1 MGGTKAWITSEFAQT
16 QMMTFIVLLYYA
28 FFIAVGA
35 GLTLLRDREEKVD
48 VLLHSTPLTPGEY
61 VWGRYLAVAA
71 GFVVLM
77 LWQIATTAFFNHV
90 VPNAEAVEIRGPFQ
104 LMNYLTPVLT
114 MGLPF
119 LIFYAAV
126 SMYVGEKSRS
136 AVLVFVIPVA
146 MLLVCGFF
154 LWTWSPSWL
163 DPRLNKLLQVLEPS
177 GYRWLNETHLKVDR
191 GVAFYNTQRVPY
203 DGLFWLNRLWIL
215 IAGIGAIFLTQRS
228 VARSLSGVVASKS
241 ARKAALAQQGAAAPS
256 WSEAPSAAA
265 LSGLHMKSSTPSY
278 VRGTL
283 AVAGAELH
291 ELLRQAGL
299 YIFIPLILIQALGN
313 ALLAVGAFDTPIL
326 LTPGVS
332 AVGIANQISTL
343 VLLLLLFYTVES
355 LERERSTGLSQI
367 LYATPLRTAAL
378 LSGKALANSVV
389 GAVVLF
395 ASLAAS
401 AIAIA
406 VQRTV
411 PFSLEPYLIIWGL
424 LLIPTFFAWT
434 AFVSAVY
441 AVVGNRYAA
450 YSVSLAVLI
459 FSGFRALTRQMSWA
473 GNWPLWGALR
483 WSDLGFFETDRTA
496 LIWNRVMILGLAVL
510 FTVLAV
516 RFFGRRGVDAVQTR
530 HRLAPRRLL
539 ASTARLF
546 PIRGGAAGGVY
557 RARVSGERGARG
569 GSGEE
574 GQEGLLGQEPQ
585 DVDGRAAS
593 RHRARRRQA
602 QGGSPEA
609 LVGQRRHVHARQSQ
623 RRPARPDSA
632 HRRTSLDESHLDA
645 ERRRVQARGFPAPL
659 RLHPAEAARDGR
671 QRGDRLALG
680 GAVPGRCHQ
689 ERREH
694 RGVRPPV
701 GCRPDRIRA
710 ELRSRARIHG
720 GRGAD
725 QGEPGRAPP
734 LHAGLLEGDDAG
746 RLRGHGVVSR
756 AHRRSRV
763 RRSTRSIRSAS
774 ARATR

>member
-395 ASLAAS
+395 ASLAAC

-424 LLIPTFFAWT
+424 LLIPTFLAWT

-459 FSGFRALTRQMSWA
+459 FTGFRALTRQMSWA

-516 RFFGRRGVDAVQTR
+516 RFFGRRGADAVQTR
-530 HRLAPRRLL
+530 CTGWHRGGFV
-539 ASTARLF
+539 ASTARLL

-609 LVGQRRHVHARQSQ
+609 LVGQRRRVHARQSATT
-623 RRPARPDSA
+623 P
-632 HRRTSLDESHLDA
+632 
-645 ERRRVQARGFPAPL
+645 
-659 RLHPAEAARDGR
+659 
-671 QRGDRLALG
+671 
-680 GAVPGRCHQ
+680 
-689 ERREH
+689 
-694 RGVRPPV
+694 
-701 GCRPDRIRA
+701 
-710 ELRSRARIHG
+710 RSRRFRSPADFTGRISR
-720 GRGAD
+720 GR
-725 QGEPGRAPP
+725 
-734 LHAGLLEGDDAG
+734 
-746 RLRGHGVVSR
+746 
-756 AHRRSRV
+756 
-763 RRSTRSIRSAS
+763 
-774 ARATR
+774 